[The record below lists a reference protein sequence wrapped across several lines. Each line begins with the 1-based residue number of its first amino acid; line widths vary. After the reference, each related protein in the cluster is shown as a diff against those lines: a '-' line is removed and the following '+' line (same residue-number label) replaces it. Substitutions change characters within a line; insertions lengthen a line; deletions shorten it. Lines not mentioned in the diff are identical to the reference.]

1 MSDTWTFEPRKM
13 PHRCRRSGRHAPV
26 DGPYFEDSVP
36 YSESGGD
43 DRTLTQ
49 YISVGWLKAIAAAPG
64 SPVVV
69 LTHDEHAELE
79 ARADSAEAERDE
91 ALIAL
96 EELRAQE
103 PQTIVSPIDVQAL
116 ADNLVVPLEGY
127 FQRRTGPKP
136 KRAA

>member
-91 ALIAL
+91 ALLAL

-116 ADNLVVPLEGY
+116 ADNLVVRLPVFSG
-127 FQRRTGPKP
+127 TGPKP